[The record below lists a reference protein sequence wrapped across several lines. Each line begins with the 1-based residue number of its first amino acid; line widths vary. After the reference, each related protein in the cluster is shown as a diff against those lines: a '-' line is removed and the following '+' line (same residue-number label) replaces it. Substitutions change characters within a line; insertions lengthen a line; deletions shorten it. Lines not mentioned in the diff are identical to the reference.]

1 MGEVSVLGVKIGMK
15 EETAAKIQKPE
26 SSCFWVLKENVQKDY
41 LGITNYQKDEKIN
54 IGFCCYEGR
63 KRTSDKIISI
73 SISRALTKDKL
84 ERDEA
89 LKYYTDKFKPYLKET
104 ITKTRQYP
112 GTDFLYDTGLN
123 KVKISAG
130 QWKMN
135 NESEYGILIVIEEK
149 TRKECVKA
157 NVIKSKNEGMKPQED
172 IGRFVMIFFY
182 IIVPFA
188 LLWFFDFMG
197 KTKEDYKYA
206 PFAVVIILSLMLYYK
221 HKKHSEEYKERE
233 YFEKSY
239 REECEKNKNQKAII
253 TFHQAQETLLRNQ
266 IDKLTKLLNSK
277 SPFKDVVDLTRD
289 CFSAIFENEEH
300 YLRYKS
306 RPAIKSAEL
315 VKELK
320 AKYNQM
326 GEEYLLMKYR
336 YDFLLK
342 MFPDLIKYIEDDG
355 SAVDAIQATS
365 IEKFQEEYDH
375 SRDYLTEQEYRS
387 LSVDER
393 NQLALDRYK
402 ERRRKSSWIAG
413 VEYEMYYC
421 YLLRMRGYDVI
432 DFGVQKGLDDLGR
445 DIIATKNDNTY
456 IIQCKRYSQ
465 HKEVH
470 ENVICQLYGT
480 TLHYKIT
487 ERERDIFAQPENIHP
502 VLVTTGVLSETAKE
516 FAEKLW
522 VQVMYVQM
530 GEYPMIKCNIN
541 NGNKIYHLPFDQQ
554 YWRTVIDKSGE
565 FYAMTVEEATKAG
578 FRRAFRHYI
587 K

>member
-1 MGEVSVLGVKIGMK
+1 MLYLYIKWHYK
-15 EETAAKIQKPE
+15 EEQKRIAAE
-26 SSCFWVLKENVQKDY
+26 ERYSKE
-41 LGITNYQKDEKIN
+41 
-54 IGFCCYEGR
+54 YE
-63 KRTSDKIISI
+63 
-73 SISRALTKDKL
+73 
-84 ERDEA
+84 
-89 LKYYTDKFKPYLKET
+89 
-104 ITKTRQYP
+104 
-112 GTDFLYDTGLN
+112 
-123 KVKISAG
+123 
-130 QWKMN
+130 
-135 NESEYGILIVIEEK
+135 
-149 TRKECVKA
+149 
-157 NVIKSKNEGMKPQED
+157 KSKKQES
-172 IGRFVMIFFY
+172 IIFTEQSKN
-182 IIVPFA
+182 A
-188 LLWFFDFMG
+188 LL
-197 KTKEDYKYA
+197 
-206 PFAVVIILSLMLYYK
+206 
-221 HKKHSEEYKERE
+221 
-233 YFEKSY
+233 
-239 REECEKNKNQKAII
+239 Q
-253 TFHQAQETLLRNQ
+253 NQ

-277 SPFKDVVDLTRD
+277 SPFKDAVDLTRD
-289 CFSAIFENEEH
+289 CFSAIFDNEEH

-306 RPAIKSAEL
+306 RPAATSAER

-320 AKYNQM
+320 AKYNQI

-342 MFPDLIKYIEDDG
+342 MFPDLIKYIEDDE

-421 YLLRMRGYDVI
+421 YLLRLRGYDVI

-487 ERERDIFAQPENIHP
+487 EKERDIFAKPENIHP

-516 FAEKLW
+516 FAEKLG
-522 VQVMYVQM
+522 VQVLYVQM

-554 YWRTVIDKSGE
+554 YWRTVIDKPGE
-565 FYAMTVEEATKAG
+565 FYAITVKEATKAG

-587 K
+587 N